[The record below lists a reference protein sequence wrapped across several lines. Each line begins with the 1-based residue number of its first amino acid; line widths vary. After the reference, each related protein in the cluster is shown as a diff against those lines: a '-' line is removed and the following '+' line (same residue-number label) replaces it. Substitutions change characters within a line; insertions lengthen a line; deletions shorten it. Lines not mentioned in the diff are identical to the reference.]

1 MDHQSTLADVFIEAQ
16 REHKNVKVTFVGSAA
31 PVDGPVRTVGNDF
44 VAIGAIIIP
53 FTAIATVAIA

>member
-16 REHKNVKVTFVGSAA
+16 REHRNVKVHVRRLRAT
-31 PVDGPVRTVGNDF
+31 VDGPVRTVGEDF